1 MSSATER
8 FSIEAADGTTLTGH
22 QWRVSDTPRA
32 VVALAHGLGEHSLR
46 YAPVAEAL
54 NGAGFDVVAVDHRGH
69 GLSARSRE
77 ELGSFGP
84 RGWVG
89 VVDDY
94 AHVVEAAA
102 ASRPG
107 RPVVALGHSL
117 GSFAVQTYLLDHS
130 DHVTAAVLSGTTALD
145 EIAAILD
152 PSAEIDLSMFN
163 AAFQPARTDYD
174 WLSRDPA
181 QVDAYIDDPWC
192 GFGLEPAGVASLKS
206 AAPRT
211 GDMAAI
217 ATIRTGFPL
226 YVVSGTADPIHM
238 NLAWV
243 EKVVARYREAGLD
256 VTARYYDGARHEV
269 FNETNRDEVLRDLV
283 GWLDGVPALARQ
295 PAGEATP

>member
-1 MSSATER
+1 MSSETKT
-8 FSIEAADGTTLTGH
+8 FSIEAADGAKLTGH
-22 QWRVSDTPRA
+22 QWRVPGDARA

-46 YAPVAEAL
+46 YVLVAEAL

-69 GLSARSRE
+69 GRSASGPAD
-77 ELGSFGP
+77 LGSFGP
-84 RGWVG
+84 RGWDG

-94 AHVVEAAA
+94 GRVVEAAA

-117 GSFAVQTYLLDHS
+117 GSFLVQTYLLDHS
-130 DHVTAAVLSGTTALD
+130 DRVAAAVLSGSTALD
-145 EIAAILD
+145 EIAVLLD

-181 QVDAYIDDPWC
+181 QVDSYIADPLC
-192 GFGLEPAGVASLKS
+192 GFGLEPASVASLKA

-211 GDMAAI
+211 GDAGAI
-217 ATIRTGFPL
+217 ATIRPEFPV
-226 YVVSGTADPIHM
+226 YVLSGTADPIHM
-238 NLAWV
+238 GLAWLD
-243 EKVVARYREAGLD
+243 KVVNRYREAGLD

-269 FNETNRDEVLRDLV
+269 FNETNRDEVLTDLV
-283 GWLDGVPALARQ
+283 AWLDGVPAFARR
-295 PAGEATP
+295 